1 MAFNFGTYNGTNGSD
16 TGLPFNF
23 SNTNTTPIP
32 QPSGI
37 QVIPASNR
45 QIADDYPLSAG
56 TTGLFFNYN
65 GRRIYIK
72 TQNKNGLSYDME
84 EFIILKPEEFQ
95 QLQQQAL
102 VNQTQRPE
110 QQQNF
115 GNNGAS
121 YVTKGEYESFLV
133 NYNNL
138 AVAFQELK
146 DKFDEFIK

>member
-37 QVIPASNR
+37 QV
-45 QIADDYPLSAG
+45 
-56 TTGLFFNYN
+56 
-65 GRRIYIK
+65 
-72 TQNKNGLSYDME
+72 
-84 EFIILKPEEFQ
+84 
-95 QLQQQAL
+95 
-102 VNQTQRPE
+102 
-110 QQQNF
+110 
-115 GNNGAS
+115 
-121 YVTKGEYESFLV
+121 YESFLV